1 MPFLS
6 SRGDLDV
13 ILDLYVQP
21 KASRSR
27 IVGLHDKAI
36 KLAVSSPPVDGRANK
51 EVTAFMAKLFKLPK
65 SSIEIISGHQGRRK
79 RLLVSGLSEKDARRI
94 LTPLL

>member
-79 RLLVSGLSEKDARRI
+79 RLLISGLSEKDARRI